1 MVDWSEVANRDLK
14 QRSRKGRNV
23 SGNMVR
29 NDAQKPG
36 DSVKYM
42 SQLSLYSKAELRQFC
57 RVKLKDENRNWG
69 HLLDVQDC
77 LLNEKYGS

>member
-1 MVDWSEVANRDLK
+1 MDWSKVTNRDLK
-14 QRSRKGRNV
+14 RRLRKGSNV
-23 SGNMVR
+23 VGNMVG

-36 DSVKYM
+36 DGVKNM
-42 SQLSLYSKAELRQFC
+42 SLLSLYSKAELRQFC
-57 RVKLKDENRNWG
+57 RGKLKDENRNWR